1 MTVLG
6 TLGSPGRARIDPR
19 GHLAPE
25 DETWGL
31 DWWIGGDDRWYRPAR
46 EPAVRQR
53 AIESTPVV
61 ETSLHVPNGNLIQR
75 AYGVSGPAGL
85 VVVEF
90 QNRSPAA
97 VVVALH
103 LAAREG
109 RRAPRSVALDG
120 TTLVVDG
127 RPALVLPFAPSRWV
141 VARAGEPA
149 AHDTVVGGGASL
161 GPFPSVEDPRGLEV
175 VLMYPLAHVARM
187 RVALALG
194 DEWPEG
200 VALAELPD
208 PDEVARGWQALLD
221 RGTRVVLP
229 DATLAD
235 RVERA
240 RAAVLLDADG
250 GPDQVAALEDWGF
263 DTEAEYAW
271 HGLRL
276 RDRRAARRRPEPRAT
291 AWPEDDA
298 AFLVALRQVLVRDA
312 GPGIELL
319 ADHPDAWLGQGCE
332 VHDAPTRH
340 GLVSFALRWH
350 GERPALLW
358 EVSDPRPDLVI
369 TCPGLDPSWS
379 SRTASGEA
387 LLAPPVSRP
396 AAG

>member
-1 MTVLG
+1 MTLLG
-6 TLGSPGRARIDPR
+6 TLGSPGRARVDPR
-19 GHLAPE
+19 GHLAPV
-25 DETWGL
+25 DEAWGL

-46 EPAVRQR
+46 EPAVRQH
-53 AIESTPVV
+53 AVDATPVV

-109 RRAPRSVALDG
+109 GRAPRSVTLDG
-120 TTLVVDG
+120 TTLVLDG
-127 RPALVLPFAPSRWV
+127 RPALVLPFAPSRWAL
-141 VARAGEPA
+141 ARAGDAPIF
-149 AHDTVVGGGASL
+149 DTVVGGGASL
-161 GPFPSVEDPRGLEV
+161 GPLPTVEDAGGLEV

-194 DEWPEG
+194 DEWPER
-200 VALAELPD
+200 VSLADLPD
-208 PDEVARGWQALLD
+208 PDAVARGWQTLLD

-229 DATLAD
+229 EAPLTE
-235 RVERA
+235 RVARA

-250 GPDQVAALEDWGF
+250 GADRVAALEDWGF
-263 DTEAEYAW
+263 DAEAEYAW

-276 RDRRAARRRPEPRAT
+276 RDRRAARRRPAT
-291 AWPEDDA
+291 AGTEWPDDDA
-298 AFLVALRQVLVRDA
+298 AFLVVLRQRLLRDA

-319 ADHPDAWLGQGCE
+319 SAYPEAWFGQPIE

-358 EVSDPRPDLVI
+358 EVADPRPDLVI
-369 TCPGLDPSWS
+369 TCPGLDPGWS

-387 LLAPPVSRP
+387 LLAAPVSRP